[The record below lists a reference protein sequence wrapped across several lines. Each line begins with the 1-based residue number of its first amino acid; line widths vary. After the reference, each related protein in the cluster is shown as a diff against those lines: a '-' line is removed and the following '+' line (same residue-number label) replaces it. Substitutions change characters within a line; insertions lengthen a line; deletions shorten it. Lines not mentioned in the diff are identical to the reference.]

1 MHEQLAPLWQCGS
14 TLATARANNWYEF
27 VALLESKFLDW
38 PEYIF
43 RGQRDSNWPL
53 RSKFDREYKNATELL
68 KETDPFY
75 GLNKQ
80 DTIHH

>member
-1 MHEQLAPLWQCGS
+1 MHEQLVPSWQCGS

-43 RGQRDSNWPL
+43 RGQRDS
-53 RSKFDREYKNATELL
+53 KNIGGWRKLIRPT
-68 KETDPFY
+68 PS
-75 GLNKQ
+75 
-80 DTIHH
+80 